1 MICNFDQRIDRRQ
14 SDSLKWQKYG
24 DSDILPLWVADTD
37 FRSPDCIINALK
49 TRVEHGIF
57 GYGKAPDELT
67 DVVVN
72 RMAERYQWQVKPEW
86 LVFLPGVVS
95 GLNIAVRA
103 LTEPHQGTIAP
114 SPIYPP
120 FRSAA
125 RLANRTQLNAQMR
138 LEEQRWVIDL
148 DGLTSQMTG
157 NEKLL
162 MLCNPHNPGG
172 TVYRRDEL
180 EQQLRFARQYDLIV
194 CSDEIHCDLLLEP
207 GSKHIPFAT
216 LSEDAQQRSV
226 TLLSPSKTFNIAG
239 LGASLAIIPNKELRK
254 RFNAVRQ
261 GIVPSVDI
269 LALTAATAAWQHGQS
284 WLDQQLDYL
293 RKNRDLVTKKVN
305 SIKGL
310 YAVSPEASY
319 LSWIDAS
326 QLSVPNPALFFECH
340 GLGFTPGADFGDIGF
355 VRLNFG
361 CQADLLKEA
370 LRRMENASR
379 IATHQRGL

>member
-37 FRSPDCIINALK
+37 FRSPDCIIDALK
-49 TRVEHGIF
+49 NRIEHGIF
-57 GYGKAPDELT
+57 GYGKSPAELA

-72 RMAERYQWQVKPEW
+72 RMAERYQWQIQSEW

-103 LTEPHQGTIAP
+103 LTEAHQGTIAP
-114 SPIYPP
+114 TPIYPP

-138 LEEQRWVIDL
+138 LEQQRWVIDL
-148 DGLTSQMTG
+148 EGLASQMTG

-180 EQQLRFARQYDLIV
+180 EQQWRFARQHDLIV

-207 GSKHIPFAT
+207 GIRHIPFAT
-216 LSEDAQQRSV
+216 LGEDAQQRSV

-239 LGASLAIIPNKELRK
+239 LGASLAIIPDKALRT

-269 LALTAATAAWQHGQS
+269 LALTAATAAWQHGQP

-310 YAVSPEASY
+310 SAVSPEASY

-326 QLSVPNPALFFECH
+326 QLNVPNPALFFECH
-340 GLGFTPGADFGDIGF
+340 GLGFTPGADFGDRGF

-379 IATHQRGL
+379 IAIHQHGL